1 MREILFRGKRELDG
15 KWLYGLYSDDHVY
28 ETDFP
33 CIMPLR
39 SGNDY
44 EDWSV
49 IRETVGQYTGLTDKN
64 GKKIFEG
71 DILKQKTTKKFAKYN
86 NFEWECYGIVKFG
99 EYDWRPGMQ
108 GYRSM
113 GWYVKPLRNISINPP
128 DYRIGNINAGLNQ
141 DDILNRYYP
150 YEVIGNIH
158 DNPELL
164 EVQNDTRI

>member
-1 MREILFRGKRELDG
+1 MNREILFRGKRELDG
-15 KWLYGLYSDDHVY
+15 KWIYGLYSDDYVY

-64 GKKIFEG
+64 GNRIFDG
-71 DILKQKTTKKFAKYN
+71 DIVRTKCFGKDN
-86 NFEWECYGIVKFG
+86 GSGCNFND
-99 EYDWRPGMQ
+99 YDIFKVVYEPAA
-108 GYRSM
+108 
-113 GWYVKPLRNISINPP
+113 
-128 DYRIGNINAGLNQ
+128 YRIETARRSFYLGNYDNMAKKL
-141 DDILNRYYP
+141 
-150 YEVIGNIH
+150 EVIGNIH

-164 EVQNDTRI
+164 EVDNGDM